1 MSRRFTAVVL
11 ATIIYINCGEVLA
24 EEYSIVISR
33 TRMGPGRGAV
43 RTIFDKDI
51 DLTFKKDTENV
62 QLAFDNTYTL
72 IVSTNIFK
80 EVKSISVRIEDT
92 WKVSLFSNGG
102 KDPVF
107 YGRSFHH
114 IAIFNFNDSVIG
126 AHGKGGLYNYQVM
139 INPKNLIDEDN

>member
-11 ATIIYINCGEVLA
+11 AMLFSTTCGIALA
-24 EEYSIVISR
+24 EEYRVVISR
-33 TRMGPGRGAV
+33 TSSNPGSEGQRS
-43 RTIFDKDI
+43 ILDKNI

-92 WKVSLFSNGG
+92 KKVSLFSNGG
-102 KDPVF
+102 KNPVF

-126 AHGKGGLYNYQVM
+126 AHGKGGLYSYQVM
-139 INPKNLIDEDN
+139 IYPKNLIDEDN